1 MPDVTIGQRYLHAVQ
16 FFATLPVTV
25 SLVGDLPPGLS
36 LDPSTGVIGGIP
48 TPTTKSVYEFYIRVT
63 NSEGYDID
71 VVGMG

>member
-1 MPDVTIGQRYLHAVQ
+1 
-16 FFATLPVTV
+16 
-25 SLVGDLPPGLS
+25 LS

-71 VVGMG
+71 VVGMGTTTRSS